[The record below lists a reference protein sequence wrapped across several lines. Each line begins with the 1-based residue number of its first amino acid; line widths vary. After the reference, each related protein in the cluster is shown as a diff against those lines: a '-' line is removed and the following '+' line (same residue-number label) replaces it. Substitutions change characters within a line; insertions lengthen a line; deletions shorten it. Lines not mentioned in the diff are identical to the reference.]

1 MVKVTWPKKE
11 GKQNLELYLIVLR
24 YLFKDEAVQLTK
36 KFNFD
41 PLEVF
46 GRYLGN
52 EITPDEYLNY
62 MAIPERFLAKPD
74 YFRDHLSKEVLWNRL
89 ALLCMPE
96 DSDEEY
102 LWESLSYIYTYGE
115 GLGCSFPRED
125 RTFSKVDL
133 A

>member
-1 MVKVTWPKKE
+1 MVKVSWPKKE

-24 YLFKDEAVQLTK
+24 YLFKDAAVQLAE
-36 KFNFD
+36 KFSFD

-52 EITPDEYLNY
+52 EITYDEYLNY

-74 YFRDHLSKEVLWNRL
+74 YFRDHLSKEALWNRL

-96 DSDEEY
+96 DSNEEY